1 MYEHLKHYVQ
11 YENQVAITKLKLL
24 FIKKNLI
31 DFKQFDI

>member
-24 FIKKNLI
+24 FIEKKFN
-31 DFKQFDI
+31 